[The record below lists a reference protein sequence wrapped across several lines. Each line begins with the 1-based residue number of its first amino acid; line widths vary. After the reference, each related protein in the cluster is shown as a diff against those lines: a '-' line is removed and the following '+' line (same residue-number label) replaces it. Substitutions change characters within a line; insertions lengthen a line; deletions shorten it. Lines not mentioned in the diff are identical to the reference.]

1 MGEKGSS
8 SAAAQSVSVVPDD
21 VAAIGRY
28 VYGAA
33 ESLRSALS
41 SVDREVDALV
51 SGTWTG
57 SAATTFGQGWH
68 ECQDGGGKIID
79 ALTSMAEKLGI
90 TATNFRAQDARTSNA
105 ISSLDLP

>member
-1 MGEKGSS
+1 MFGE
-8 SAAAQSVSVVPDD
+8 D

-33 ESLRSALS
+33 ENLRSALS
-41 SVDREVDALV
+41 AVNREVDALA

-57 SAATTFGQGWH
+57 TAATTFGQGWD

-79 ALTSMAEKLGI
+79 ALTAMAEKLGV
-90 TATNFRAQDARTSNA
+90 TATNFHAQDTRTSTA